1 MTVEELLEHFQ
12 WYPAEIVC
20 AEFDGKHE
28 EPEQEHF
35 ILGEDFY
42 KDETTLKDFLNKYE
56 NRKVVWWDY
65 IPPDNTLSIELNKRE

>member
-20 AEFDGKHE
+20 AEFDIEHD
-28 EPEQEHF
+28 EPTQEKF
-35 ILGEDFY
+35 TLGEDPE
-42 KDETTLKDFLNKYE
+42 KDKTIIRDFLNKYE

-65 IPPDNTLSIELNKRE
+65 IPPDNILSIELNKGE